1 MLTLSLEDNITP
13 YISNASTNEFTKVSS
28 ESEAIVNS
36 NTLQGK
42 RKNKDKTKTKVK
54 KLSKL

>member
-1 MLTLSLEDNITP
+1 MLTCSLSLEDNIYP
-13 YISNASTNEFTKVSS
+13 NAFSKVSL

-42 RKNKDKTKTKVK
+42 RKNKDKTKTKTKTKVK

>member
-13 YISNASTNEFTKVSS
+13 YMSNALTKISSKS

>member
-1 MLTLSLEDNITP
+1 MLTCSLEDNITP
-13 YISNASTNEFTKVSS
+13 YMSNTL
-28 ESEAIVNS
+28 ESETIVNS
-36 NTLQGK
+36 NTLQVK

>member
-13 YISNASTNEFTKVSS
+13 YMSNALTKISS

>member
-1 MLTLSLEDNITP
+1 MLSLSFEDNITP
-13 YISNASTNEFTKVSS
+13 NAFTKVSS

-42 RKNKDKTKTKVK
+42 RKNKDKIKTKVK

>member
-1 MLTLSLEDNITP
+1 MLSRSLSLEDNITH
-13 YISNASTNEFTKVSS
+13 NAFYKVSS

-42 RKNKDKTKTKVK
+42 RKNKDKTKTKAK